1 MIKQW
6 ILKSKEAIQNAWP
19 CSRSRDQKRIMG
31 CMCITHGQHRAQA
44 STQKDVQEDSVTVR
58 FERIKDSEIRF
69 FGVFDGRQ
77 GCEVQ
82 EFLVSHLFNNIV
94 NEPEF
99 WTRIKEAVQNAF
111 VSTDKEILS
120 NTRDHGRGG
129 SAAVTALVINNEKMV
144 VANVGDSRAVL
155 CKNSKAIQLSTD
167 HKPIKARQ
175 SIEKRGGRGHV
186 DGELD
191 IARAFRFLHIKPH
204 MTSDPHVEVIK
215 IDAETEFLILATNGI
230 WQVMNNQEAVNLIG
244 HIKDPQEAA
253 ECLAK
258 EAEMRMSKDDISCII
273 VRFG

>member
-1 MIKQW
+1 
-6 ILKSKEAIQNAWP
+6 
-19 CSRSRDQKRIMG
+19 
-31 CMCITHGQHRAQA
+31 
-44 STQKDVQEDSVTVR
+44 
-58 FERIKDSEIRF
+58 
-69 FGVFDGRQ
+69 
-77 GCEVQ
+77 
-82 EFLVSHLFNNIV
+82 
-94 NEPEF
+94 
-99 WTRIKEAVQNAF
+99 
-111 VSTDKEILS
+111 
-120 NTRDHGRGG
+120 
-129 SAAVTALVINNEKMV
+129 MV

-175 SIEKRGGRGHV
+175 SIEKRGGSVTIDEGGRGHV

-191 IARAFRFLHIKPH
+191 IARAFGFLHIKPH